1 MPTYL
6 LTLATG
12 QQARL
17 TAKHLLAAGATVHA
31 VVRDPTSQAAR
42 NLASAGV
49 KLFKGNLDEPDVF
62 RKAAEGCT
70 GVFLN
75 LVPASPPTP
84 SATSTSDPANTNP
97 SASIVDSERQRAASI
112 LAACHDAGV
121 KYVVASTAIY
131 TGDRHLWD
139 TPEAEAIGYHYSRS
153 KAGIEDAVRSSGLSG
168 GWTILRPGWIMSNY
182 LVPVSPFVY
191 PELPV
196 EGLLKHSYESG
207 AGFEHVDEEDVG
219 KYAAAAL
226 LEPERFVGREI
237 TLASGWLSVEDVAA
251 EMSRV
256 SGREV
261 KVSKRTAEEQK
272 EAVRKGNLALEF
284 ELWASLVGDKVHEAR
299 WKAKGSKPPEEEFG
313 IPLTGFEEYLQREKE
328 VLLRSLP
335 TV

>member
-31 VVRDPTSQAAR
+31 VVRDPTSQPAR
-42 NLASAGV
+42 DLASAGV

-75 LVPASPPTP
+75 LVPASSPSPPASTP
-84 SATSTSDPANTNP
+84 ADPANA

-112 LAACHDAGV
+112 LAACRDAGV

-139 TPEAEAIGYHYSRS
+139 TPEAAAIGYHYSRS
-153 KAGIEDAVRSSGLSG
+153 KAGMEEAVRSAGLSG
-168 GWTILRPGWIMSNY
+168 GWTILRPGWMMSNY
-182 LVPVSPFVY
+182 LVPASVFVY

-196 EGLLKHSYESG
+196 DGLLKHSYESG

-226 LEPERFVGREI
+226 LEPERFTGREI
-237 TLASGWLSVEDVAA
+237 TLASGWLSIEDLAA
-251 EMSRV
+251 AMRRA

-261 KVSKRTAEEQK
+261 TVSKRTEAEEK
-272 EAVRKGNLALEF
+272 AAVSKGNPSIEF
-284 ELWASLVGDKVHEAR
+284 ELWASLVGDKVHEAS
-299 WKAKGSKPPEEEFG
+299 WKAEGSKLPAEEFG
-313 IPLTGFEEYLQREKE
+313 IPLTGFEEYLQREKDA
-328 VLLRSLP
+328 LLRSLP
-335 TV
+335 VV

>member
-31 VVRDPTSQAAR
+31 VVRDPTSQPAR
-42 NLASAGV
+42 DLASAGV

-75 LVPASPPTP
+75 VVPASPP
-84 SATSTSDPANTNP
+84 SSTSDPASTSA
-97 SASIVDSERQRAASI
+97 SASIIDSERQRSASI
-112 LAACHDAGV
+112 LAACRAAGV

-139 TPEAEAIGYHYSRS
+139 TPEAEAIGYHFSRS
-153 KAGIEDAVRSSGLSG
+153 KAGMEEAVRSAGLSG

-182 LVPVSPFVY
+182 LVPSSPVVY

-196 EGLLKHSYESG
+196 EGWLKHSYESG

-226 LEPERFVGREI
+226 LEPEKFVGREI

-251 EMSRV
+251 VMSKV
-256 SGREV
+256 GGREV
-261 KVSKRTAEEQK
+261 KVSKRTAEEQQ
-272 EAVRKGNLALEF
+272 EAVSKGNPALEF
-284 ELWASLVGDKVHEAR
+284 ELWASLVGDKVHEAA

-313 IPLTGFEEYLQREKE
+313 IPLTGFEEYLQREKD
-328 VLLRSLP
+328 VLLQSLP
-335 TV
+335 PV